1 MAESVSSRD
10 LRAMMDLI
18 RDGYADEPAEGL
30 PAAVG
35 AGLSRLVRCDSIC
48 LFELSPGHRHCT
60 GDGCVHDPGLSP
72 VFWTHYWSC
81 PPCSYPERSGDY
93 KSVTKTSDFYSQ
105 RQWHSAPMYSEYLRR
120 FGVEDEIVACL
131 PAPPGRSL
139 RLLLR
144 RDSGGFTERDKLL
157 VELLRPPPARCLPG
171 RPAAPDRCPQTYRAP
186 MGAAP
191 AGRGRTQQRRHCPAA
206 IPVGKH
212 RTQTPGEHLPAAQR
226 LQPHRGSRPRFP
238 VPIFDLACRLARND
252 EPVCGRRVS
261 PAGTGRLF

>member
-1 MAESVSSRD
+1 MTESVSSRD

-18 RDGYADEPAEGL
+18 RDGYADEPAKGL

-81 PPCSYPERSGDY
+81 PPCSYPERSGDF

-157 VELLRPPPARCLPG
+157 VELLRPHLHAIYQD
-171 RPAAPDRCPQTYRAP
+171 A
-186 MGAAP
+186 
-191 AGRGRTQQRRHCPAA
+191 QRRRTGAPRLTARQWELLRLVAA
-206 IPVGKH
+206 G
-212 RTQTPGEHLPAAQR
+212 HLENIYQR
-226 LQPHRGSRPRFP
+226 LSVSSRTAA
-238 VPIFDLACRLARND
+238 VALAFQSGY
-252 EPVCGRRVS
+252 P
-261 PAGTGRLF
+261 T